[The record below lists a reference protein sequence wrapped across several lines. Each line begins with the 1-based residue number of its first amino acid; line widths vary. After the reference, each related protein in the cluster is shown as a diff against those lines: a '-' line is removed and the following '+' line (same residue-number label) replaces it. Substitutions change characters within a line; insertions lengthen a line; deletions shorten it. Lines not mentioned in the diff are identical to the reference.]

1 MVITGL
7 PQEKVRAG
15 IWIGKGGGGYA
26 FVMFLDLGAKVT
38 LFEMIKDVK
47 KFYKILNQKDN
58 IHLDLCVL

>member
-15 IWIGKGGGGYA
+15 TWIGGGYA
-26 FVMFLDLGAKVT
+26 FVKFLDLGAKVT

-47 KFYKILNQKDN
+47 KFYKILNQKDK